1 MLRERFSLSGG
12 TLKTIAIISMA
23 IDHFGAAILKPLQSI
38 TIDRYQSMHNM
49 VCSLYPISRNIG
61 RLAFPIFCFLLVEGF
76 THTHNRAK
84 YAWRMFLFAL
94 LSEFPFDYALKNSVI
109 NTHYQNVYFTLL
121 IGLLVLIGVQYFETR
136 DVKTKYDPYLNLFM
150 EFIISLAGLLLAK
163 WMHTDYG
170 YKGVFLIIVLYFL
183 RSDRTIQAIFG
194 AIAISWERIAPLAF
208 IPVWLYNG
216 KRGRQNKY
224 FFYFFYPVHL
234 LLFGFI
240 RHFVL

>member
-23 IDHFGAAILKPLQSI
+23 IDHFGAAILKPLQAI
-38 TIDRYQSMHNM
+38 TMTRYQSIHNM
-49 VCSLYPISRNIG
+49 VCSLYPISRDIG

-76 THTHNRAK
+76 NHTHNRAK

-94 LSEFPFDYALKNSVI
+94 LSEFPFDYALKNSII
-109 NTHYQNVYFTLL
+109 NTRYQNVYFTLF
-121 IGLLVLIGVQYFETR
+121 IGLVVLMGIHYFETR
-136 DVKTKYDPYLNLFM
+136 PVTTGYDPYLHLFM
-150 EFIISLAGLLLAK
+150 QFVISVAGLLLAK
-163 WMHTDYG
+163 WLHTDYG
-170 YKGVFLIIVLYFL
+170 YKGVFLILVLYFL

-194 AIAISWERIAPLAF
+194 AIAISWERIAPLSF

-224 FFYFFYPVHL
+224 FFYFFYPLHL
-234 LLFGFI
+234 LLFGII
-240 RHFVL
+240 RHYVL